1 MIYFLLVMIVLLMMI
16 FLQVITIYLLVDD
29 LSNY

>member
-1 MIYFLLVMIVLLMMI
+1 MIYFLLVMIVLLIMI

>member
-1 MIYFLLVMIVLLMMI
+1 MIYFLLVMIVLLIMI
-16 FLQVITIYLLVDD
+16 FLQVITVYLLIDD

>member
-1 MIYFLLVMIVLLMMI
+1 MIYFLLAMIALLTII